1 MDDLKGGDV
10 GDKDVSIYIIPV
22 PNIFSAL
29 LKISVFFDKGHGI
42 MDSSPWAKVKI
53 PSINNSVKNPPLFEC
68 MLSH

>member
-10 GDKDVSIYIIPV
+10 GDKDVSICIIPV

-42 MDSSPWAKVKI
+42 MDSSP
-53 PSINNSVKNPPLFEC
+53 
-68 MLSH
+68 